1 MNIDNLTYGQIKEIA
16 DVFSSTQSSK
26 HTNSLRVNGKLEPV
40 IVRCRD
46 AGVHFGF
53 LEFYEGR
60 TVKLQNSR
68 RLWKWKAKEGLA
80 LSGVAI
86 NGIDPSQSKIDVLV
100 ENILLL
106 DACEIIFA
114 SYKSQKS
121 ILEA

>member
-1 MNIDNLTYGQIKEIA
+1 MNIDDLTYGQMKEIA
-16 DVFSSTQSSK
+16 AAVSSTQSSN

-46 AGVHFGF
+46 AGVHFGL

-86 NGIDPSQSKIDVLV
+86 NGIDASQSKIDVFV

-114 SYKSQKS
+114 SYESQKS

>member
-46 AGVHFGF
+46 AGVHFGL

-68 RLWKWKAKEGLA
+68 RLWKWKAKEGIA

-86 NGIDPSQSKIDVLV
+86 NGIKASESKIDVLV
-100 ENILLL
+100 ANIILL
-106 DACEIIFA
+106 DACEVIFA
-114 SYKSQKS
+114 SNESKQS